1 MIAFMHVATNEDN
14 EDAQNQSNTDNLI
27 LLLNHLTKS
36 ILDYYQLA
44 TSIYDEKDIFLNKMH
59 SKIIG
64 SDFEI
69 LKKYYISI

>member
-44 TSIYDEKDIFLNKMH
+44 C
-59 SKIIG
+59 
-64 SDFEI
+64 
-69 LKKYYISI
+69 